1 MMLMTPGGKLSRKA
15 SSSGRIS
22 STPNLA
28 GLNTTVLPMISA
40 GIRVVKVSFSG

>member
-1 MMLMTPGGKLSRKA
+1 MTLITPAGKLSRKA

-28 GLNTTVLPMISA
+28 GLNTTVLPMIKA
-40 GIRVVKVSFSG
+40 GISVVKVSLSG